1 VKSFYHQKF
10 YIKKKSFFFST
21 FDSSDNVENGGDIQ
35 IIDETGQTSAAL
47 SARIQPTFQP
57 RNII

>member
-1 VKSFYHQKF
+1 LLQQKNL
-10 YIKKKSFFFST
+10 ISFFT
-21 FDSSDNVENGGDIQ
+21 FDSSDKARNGGDIQ

-47 SARIQPTFQP
+47 SANIQPTFQA